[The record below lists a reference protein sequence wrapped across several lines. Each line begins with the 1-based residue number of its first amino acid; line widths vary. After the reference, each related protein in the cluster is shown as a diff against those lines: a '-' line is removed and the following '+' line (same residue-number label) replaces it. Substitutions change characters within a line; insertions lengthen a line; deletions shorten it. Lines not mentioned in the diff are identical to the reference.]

1 MNKREERLHLAV
13 RQKARCI
20 GEQLLLFRC
29 ACQAGAQLVDHLC
42 THRGCSLKKEG
53 GSAWPPHPSSVRT
66 PSKAAVTGVVMLGS
80 VYVCM

>member
-1 MNKREERLHLAV
+1 MNRREERLHLAV

-42 THRGCSLKKEG
+42 TDQRMLSQKG
-53 GSAWPPHPSSVRT
+53 GWIGMASSSSIRKGHLARLWSQAW
-66 PSKAAVTGVVMLGS
+66 
-80 VYVCM
+80 